1 MAPDLSRSRQT
12 QTLSDVEQALL
23 ARFRAGDRDESFQEL
38 VRGQLGPLLALA
50 RRVTADESWADD
62 LVQEALVRAYRG
74 LDGFRGESSLR
85 TWMFRILIRLSME
98 PGRWRRA
105 EPARALDVE
114 IPDSFSA
121 DPHDELVERELR
133 DRLEESLERLTPRQ
147 RAAFHLRAVEG
158 MDYRTIGAALD
169 CTPVAARMLVLG
181 ARKKVMARMGRHLEW

>member
-1 MAPDLSRSRQT
+1 MAPDLSANRESKS
-12 QTLSDVEQALL
+12 LSEIEHALL
-23 ARFRAGDRDESFQEL
+23 ARFRAGERDETFQEL

-50 RRVTADESWADD
+50 RRVSGDGSWADD
-62 LVQEALVRAYRG
+62 LVQESLVRAYRG

-85 TWMFRILIRLSME
+85 TWLFRILIRLSKE
-98 PGRWRRA
+98 PGRWRRG
-105 EPARALDVE
+105 EPAKSLDVE
-114 IPDSFSA
+114 IPDALGPS
-121 DPHDELVERELR
+121 PHDELVERELR